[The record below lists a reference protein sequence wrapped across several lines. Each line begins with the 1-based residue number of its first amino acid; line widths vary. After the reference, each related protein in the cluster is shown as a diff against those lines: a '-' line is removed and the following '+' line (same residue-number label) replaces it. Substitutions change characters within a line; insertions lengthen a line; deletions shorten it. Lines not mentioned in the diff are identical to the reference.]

1 MKRLLG
7 PDTKF
12 LAYICGFFV
21 TWSRKEQPSY
31 IFSYIY
37 TFFRLIF
44 HYGLLQDNEYSSC
57 AIQ

>member
-12 LAYICGFFV
+12 LAYICGVFV
-21 TWSRKEQPSY
+21 TWSKKEQLSY

-37 TFFRLIF
+37 TLFRLIF
-44 HYGLLQDNEYSSC
+44 HYGLLQDSEYCSC